1 MAPPDRCL
9 PSTSASTSELPPAAR
24 ADRELTV
31 MTRNLYLGAD
41 LDPVVAAASTGN
53 PAALIQ
59 AVSDTWANVVAT
71 DFHERADALAVEI
84 EESEPLLVGLQEVSL
99 YRTGA
104 PDSFSGAP
112 TPATH
117 EEYDF
122 LKILLG
128 KLNNE
133 QGPHY
138 APVVVNQNYDVEFP
152 GFTSPGVL
160 RDIRLTDRDVIL
172 ARTDLPVSQLKLSNA
187 QTANFATNVSLPIG
201 GTGQSVT
208 ISRGW
213 GSVDA
218 TVRGITFRF
227 INTHLEPESPSA
239 AVNAIQVAQGNEIL
253 SGPAETGLPVIL
265 AGDYNSRADGTGTQT
280 YGNSIEAGFTDAWSA
295 THPGELGNT
304 WGHAPDLKNTTVN
317 FDRRIDLVLFRGGLC
332 AFDADIVGEELTDR
346 TPSGLWPSDH
356 AGVVAT
362 LGLQPADHVSNGQ
375 EGE

>member
-1 MAPPDRCL
+1 
-9 PSTSASTSELPPAAR
+9 
-24 ADRELTV
+24 

-41 LDPVVAAASTGN
+41 LDPVVAAASTGD
-53 PAALIQ
+53 PLALIQ
-59 AVSDTWANVVAT
+59 AVSATWANVVAT
-71 DFHERADALAVEI
+71 DFPERVDALADEI
-84 EESEPLLVGLQEVSL
+84 EESKPLLVGLQEVSL
-99 YRTGA
+99 YRTGP
-104 PDSFSGAP
+104 PDSFSSVP
-112 TPATH
+112 MPATH

-122 LKILLG
+122 LKILLQE
-128 KLNNE
+128 LNNE
-133 QGPHY
+133 QGLHY
-138 APVVVNQNYDVEFP
+138 APVVVTQNYDVEFP

-172 ARTDLPVSQLKLSNA
+172 ARTDLPVSELKLSNA
-187 QTANFATNVSLPIG
+187 QTANLATNVSLPIG

-218 TVRGITFRF
+218 KVRGKTFRF

-253 SGPAETGLPVIL
+253 SGPADTELPVIL

-280 YGNSIEAGFTDAWSA
+280 YDNLIGAEFTDAWST

-304 WGHAPDLKNTTVN
+304 WGHDDDLRNMTV
-317 FDRRIDLVLFRGGLC
+317 DLTQRLDLVLFRGGLC
-332 AFDADIVGEELTDR
+332 AFDADLVGEKLTDR

-356 AGVVAT
+356 AGIVAT
-362 LGLQPADHVSNGQ
+362 LGLQPAAHVPKDL